1 MEQDKLQELI
11 LKHFNK
17 QERQIVFWYDET
29 GENEEKLDSL
39 SLPNIKIHKLTKN
52 NNLLTKKLL
61 EKDDTISNYL
71 IYAPFEMPPIEDNWF
86 IDTQL
91 YSQVLSVD
99 EVDSLCSEFE
109 VYDIAIKNLFKNHIK
124 FFNNKKR
131 INSFKSLLPSNK
143 SVENFYLAM
152 FGTLV
157 ECKIFDKYKII
168 QTFIIKEI
176 VDKNAPSKEFA
187 KYGLEDKFW
196 ELIEK
201 EFGYLGEREAKYLL
215 AGIVFKKLQQQL
227 RGSSFP
233 DTYKKY
239 ISKNMKE
246 AECNSF
252 LESWYRDTELMPY
265 YKELIEEF
273 ERDDFK
279 IDENITDWSDIL
291 QSEPEFQTLRAYD
304 RFLVNY
310 LIAQFDSLK
319 DEDKILIEK
328 RKRTLFYNEYE
339 NVYNALFWALELSLL
354 VKNTQIPEQKIETF
368 IKSYAQSY
376 YKIDKAYRKFYY
388 YCGLLNDRKL
398 DSVKDKVEKLYVN
411 KYLDDINLKFSNQVK
426 EIAPNWTFSNLP
438 MQKDFYYNEVRSSKN
453 KLVVIISDALRY
465 EIAEELSEAIRSN
478 YSIKADV
485 KLDCMVA
492 SIPSYTRLGMAS
504 LLPHKEVSMNNKAEI
519 IVDGVVAK
527 DSASR
532 EKILQA
538 HNPNSKVLN
547 LSDLEDMSRDDLRAL
562 FSGLEIAYI
571 YHDDIDK
578 AGEHNEKDVFNAAE
592 KTVKILSEKIKFLF
606 NNSLCSNVIITA
618 DHGFLYQYSDLEE
631 HQKITIGTIDSI
643 ECKKRYIIGTSP
655 VEKQGIVDFD
665 MNYIFKN
672 SDLKL
677 SLPCNI
683 NRFKTSGA
691 GINYVHGGA
700 SPQEIVLPLL
710 RVKQNRKQEIK
721 KVELSL
727 ENSSRKITNNK
738 FTLSFLQKESI
749 SELVKPRVFSVSL
762 WNEENN
768 MQVSNELIIDANISS
783 DKMEDRIFKKVLE
796 LKSFD
801 SDKNKDYYLIIKD
814 VNEVGE
820 PYAKIP
826 FTINLM
832 FQSDF

>member
-29 GENEEKLDSL
+29 GEYEEKLDSL
-39 SLPNIKIHKLTKN
+39 SLPNIKTHKLTKN

-61 EKDDTISNYL
+61 ENDDTTSNYL

-131 INSFKSLLPSNK
+131 LNSFKSLLPSNK

-176 VDKNAPSKEFA
+176 VDKNSPSKEFA

-201 EFGYLGEREAKYLL
+201 EFGYLEEREAKYLL

-239 ISKNMKE
+239 ISKNMKD

-265 YKELIEEF
+265 YKELIEEINKEIKIELIEEF

-319 DEDKILIEK
+319 YEDKTLIEK
-328 RKRTLFYNEYE
+328 RKRTLFYNEYK
-339 NVYNALFWALELSLL
+339 NIYTTLFWALELSLL

-368 IKSYAQSY
+368 IKSYAQNY

-398 DSVKDKVEKLYVN
+398 DSVKDKVEKVYVN
-411 KYLDDINLKFSNQVK
+411 KYLDDINMKFSNRIK
-426 EIAPNWTFSNLP
+426 EIAPNWNFSTIP
-438 MQKDFYYNEVRSSKN
+438 MQKDFYYSEIRSAKN
-453 KLVVIISDALRY
+453 KIVVIISDALRY

-519 IVDGVVAK
+519 VVDGVVAK

-538 HNPNSKVLN
+538 HNPSSKVLN
-547 LSDLEDMSRDDLRAL
+547 LSDLEDMSREDLRNL
-562 FSGLEIAYI
+562 FSGLEVIYI

-592 KTVKILSEKIKFLF
+592 KTIKLLSEKVKFLF
-606 NNSLCSNVIITA
+606 NNSLCSNIIITT

-631 HQKITIGTIDSI
+631 HQKISIGTIEAL
-643 ECKKRYIIGTSP
+643 ECKKRYIIADSP
-655 VEKQGIVDFD
+655 IEKQGVVNFD
-665 MNYIFKN
+665 MNYVFQN
-672 SDLKL
+672 SYLKL

-738 FTLSFLQKESI
+738 FVTSLCNDNAWRRC
-749 SELVKPRVFSVSL
+749 KPLFGYHVQNR
-762 WNEENN
+762 
-768 MQVSNELIIDANISS
+768 
-783 DKMEDRIFKKVLE
+783 
-796 LKSFD
+796 
-801 SDKNKDYYLIIKD
+801 
-814 VNEVGE
+814 
-820 PYAKIP
+820 
-826 FTINLM
+826 
-832 FQSDF
+832 

>member
-61 EKDDTISNYL
+61 EKDDTKSNYL
-71 IYAPFEMPPIEDNWF
+71 IYAPFAMPPIEDNWF

-176 VDKNAPSKEFA
+176 VDKNSPSKEFA

-201 EFGYLGEREAKYLL
+201 EFGYSREREAKYLL

-227 RGSSFP
+227 KGSNFP
-233 DTYKKY
+233 ATYKKY
-239 ISKNMKE
+239 ICNNMKD
-246 AECNSF
+246 AECSSF
-252 LESWYRDTELMPY
+252 LESWYRDRELMPY

-273 ERDDFK
+273 EQDFK
-279 IDENITDWSDIL
+279 IEENIMDWSDVL
-291 QSEPEFQTLRAYD
+291 QSEPEFQTLRTYD
-304 RFLVNY
+304 RFLINY
-310 LIAQFDSLK
+310 LITQFDSLK
-319 DEDKILIEK
+319 YEDKTLIEK
-328 RKRTLFYNEYE
+328 RKRTLFYNEYK
-339 NVYNALFWALELSLL
+339 NIYTTLFWALELSLL
-354 VKNTQIPEQKIETF
+354 VKNTSIPEQKIETF
-368 IKSYAQSY
+368 IKSYAQNY

-398 DSVKDKVEKLYVN
+398 DSVKDKVEKVYVN
-411 KYLDDINLKFSNQVK
+411 KYLDDINMKFSNRIK
-426 EIAPNWTFSNLP
+426 EIAPNWNFSTIP
-438 MQKDFYYNEVRSSKN
+438 MQKDFYYSEIRSAKN
-453 KLVVIISDALRY
+453 KIVVIISDALRY

-519 IVDGVVAK
+519 VVDGVVAK

-532 EKILQA
+532 EKILQTY
-538 HNPNSKVLN
+538 NPSSKVLN
-547 LSDLEDMSRDDLRAL
+547 LSDLEDMSREDLRNL
-562 FSGLEIAYI
+562 FSGLEVIYI

-592 KTVKILSEKIKFLF
+592 KTIKLLSEKVKFLF
-606 NNSLCSNVIITA
+606 NNSLCSNIIITT

-631 HQKITIGTIDSI
+631 HQKISIGTIDAL
-643 ECKKRYIIGTSP
+643 ECKKRYIIADSP
-655 VEKQGIVDFD
+655 IEKQGVVNFD
-665 MNYIFKN
+665 MNYVFQN
-672 SDLKL
+672 SYLKL

-700 SPQEIVLPLL
+700 SPQEIVLPIL

-738 FTLSFLQKESI
+738 FTLSFLQKESV

-762 WNEENN
+762 WDEENN

-783 DKMEDRIFKKVLE
+783 DKMEDRIFKKVLD
-796 LKSFD
+796 LKSFNAD
-801 SDKNKDYYLIIKD
+801 ENKDYYLIIKD

>member
-17 QERQIVFWYDET
+17 QERQIVFWYDEA

-39 SLPNIKIHKLTKN
+39 SLPNIKIHKLTKS

-61 EKDDTISNYL
+61 EKDDTKSNYL
-71 IYAPFEMPPIEDNWF
+71 IYAPFAMPSIEDNWF

-252 LESWYRDTELMPY
+252 LESWFRDTELMPY

-368 IKSYAQSY
+368 IKSYVQNY

-388 YCGLLNDRKL
+388 FCGLLNDRKL
-398 DSVKDKVEKLYVN
+398 DSVKDNVEKLYVN
-411 KYLDDINLKFSNQVK
+411 KYMDDINMKFSSQVK
-426 EIAPNWTFSNLP
+426 EIAPNWNFSTIP
-438 MQKDFYYNEVRSSKN
+438 MQKDFYYSEIRSAKN
-453 KLVVIISDALRY
+453 KIVVIISDALRY

-519 IVDGVVAK
+519 VVDGVVAK
-527 DSASR
+527 DSVSR

-538 HNPNSKVLN
+538 HNPSSKVLN
-547 LSDLEDMSRDDLRAL
+547 LSDLEDMSREDLRNL
-562 FSGLEIAYI
+562 FSGLEVIYI

-592 KTVKILSEKIKFLF
+592 KTIKLLSEKVKFLF
-606 NNSLCSNVIITA
+606 NNSLCSNIIITT

-631 HQKITIGTIDSI
+631 HQKISIGTIEAL
-643 ECKKRYIIGTSP
+643 ECKKRYIIADSP
-655 VEKQGIVDFD
+655 IEKQGVVNFD
-665 MNYIFKN
+665 MNYVFPN
-672 SDLKL
+672 SYLKL

-700 SPQEIVLPLL
+700 SPQEIVLPIL

-749 SELVKPRVFSVSL
+749 SGFVKPRVFSISL
-762 WNEENN
+762 WDEENN
-768 MQVSNELIIDANISS
+768 IQVSNEIIIDANISS

-801 SDKNKDYYLIIKD
+801 ADKNKDYYLIIKD
-814 VNEVGE
+814 VDEVGE

>member
-39 SLPNIKIHKLTKN
+39 SFPNVKIHKLTKN

-61 EKDDTISNYL
+61 EKDDTTSNYL

-239 ISKNMKE
+239 ISKNMKD

-252 LESWYRDTELMPY
+252 LESWYRDIELMPY

-310 LIAQFDSLK
+310 LIVQFDSIK

-426 EIAPNWTFSNLP
+426 EIAPNWTFSSLP

-504 LLPHKEVSMNNKAEI
+504 LLPHTEVSMNNKAEI
-519 IVDGVVAK
+519 VVDGVVAN

-538 HNPNSKVLN
+538 YNTNSKILN
-547 LSDLEDMSRDDLRAL
+547 LSDLKDISKDDLI
-562 FSGLEIAYI
+562 GVEVAYV
-571 YHDDIDK
+571 YHNDIDS

-592 KTVKILSEKIKFLF
+592 RTKKLLLDTIEFLF
-606 NNSLCSNVIITA
+606 RYSLCSNVIITA

-762 WNEENN
+762 WDEENN

-801 SDKNKDYYLIIKD
+801 ADKNKDYYLIIKD
-814 VNEVGE
+814 VDEVGE

>member
-61 EKDDTISNYL
+61 EKDDTTSNYL

-176 VDKNAPSKEFA
+176 VDKNTPSKEFA

-273 ERDDFK
+273 EREEFK

-310 LIAQFDSLK
+310 LIAQFDSIK

-328 RKRTLFYNEYE
+328 
-339 NVYNALFWALELSLL
+339 
-354 VKNTQIPEQKIETF
+354 
-368 IKSYAQSY
+368 
-376 YKIDKAYRKFYY
+376 
-388 YCGLLNDRKL
+388 
-398 DSVKDKVEKLYVN
+398 EK
-411 KYLDDINLKFSNQVK
+411 
-426 EIAPNWTFSNLP
+426 EH
-438 MQKDFYYNEVRSSKN
+438 
-453 KLVVIISDALRY
+453 
-465 EIAEELSEAIRSN
+465 
-478 YSIKADV
+478 YSI
-485 KLDCMVA
+485 M
-492 SIPSYTRLGMAS
+492 
-504 LLPHKEVSMNNKAEI
+504 SMKMFI
-519 IVDGVVAK
+519 
-527 DSASR
+527 
-532 EKILQA
+532 
-538 HNPNSKVLN
+538 
-547 LSDLEDMSRDDLRAL
+547 ML
-562 FSGLEIAYI
+562 FSGL
-571 YHDDIDK
+571 
-578 AGEHNEKDVFNAAE
+578 
-592 KTVKILSEKIKFLF
+592 
-606 NNSLCSNVIITA
+606 
-618 DHGFLYQYSDLEE
+618 
-631 HQKITIGTIDSI
+631 
-643 ECKKRYIIGTSP
+643 
-655 VEKQGIVDFD
+655 
-665 MNYIFKN
+665 
-672 SDLKL
+672 
-677 SLPCNI
+677 
-683 NRFKTSGA
+683 
-691 GINYVHGGA
+691 
-700 SPQEIVLPLL
+700 
-710 RVKQNRKQEIK
+710 
-721 KVELSL
+721 
-727 ENSSRKITNNK
+727 
-738 FTLSFLQKESI
+738 
-749 SELVKPRVFSVSL
+749 
-762 WNEENN
+762 WN
-768 MQVSNELIIDANISS
+768 
-783 DKMEDRIFKKVLE
+783 
-796 LKSFD
+796 
-801 SDKNKDYYLIIKD
+801 
-814 VNEVGE
+814 
-820 PYAKIP
+820 
-826 FTINLM
+826 
-832 FQSDF
+832 

>member
-1 MEQDKLQELI
+1 METDKLQELI
-11 LKHFNK
+11 FKHFNK

-61 EKDDTISNYL
+61 EKDDTTSNYL

-109 VYDIAIKNLFKNHIK
+109 VYDIAIKNLFKNYIK

-176 VDKNAPSKEFA
+176 IDKNAPSKEFA

-215 AGIVFKKLQQQL
+215 AGIVFKRLQQQL

-328 RKRTLFYNEYE
+328 RKRTLFYNEYK
-339 NVYNALFWALELSLL
+339 NVYKALFWALELSLL
-354 VKNTQIPEQKIETF
+354 VKNTQIPEQKIENF

-426 EIAPNWTFSNLP
+426 EIAPNWTFSSLP

-504 LLPHKEVSMNNKAEI
+504 LLPHTEVSMNNKAEI
-519 IVDGVVAK
+519 VVDGVVAN

-538 HNPNSKVLN
+538 YNTNSKILN
-547 LSDLEDMSRDDLRAL
+547 LSDLKDISKDDLI
-562 FSGLEIAYI
+562 GVEVAYV
-571 YHDDIDK
+571 YHNDIDS

-592 KTVKILSEKIKFLF
+592 RTIKLLLDTIEFLF
-606 NNSLCSNVIITA
+606 RYSLCSNVIITA

-762 WNEENN
+762 WDEENN

-801 SDKNKDYYLIIKD
+801 ADKNKDYYLIIKD

>member
-61 EKDDTISNYL
+61 EKDDTTSNYL

-215 AGIVFKKLQQQL
+215 AGIVFKRLQQQL

-328 RKRTLFYNEYE
+328 RKRTLFYNEYK
-339 NVYNALFWALELSLL
+339 NVYKALFWALELSLL
-354 VKNTQIPEQKIETF
+354 VKNTQIPEQKIENF

-426 EIAPNWTFSNLP
+426 EIAPNWTFSSLP

-504 LLPHKEVSMNNKAEI
+504 LLPHTEVSMNNKAEI
-519 IVDGVVAK
+519 VVDGVVAN

-538 HNPNSKVLN
+538 YNTNSKILN
-547 LSDLEDMSRDDLRAL
+547 LSDLKDISKDDLI
-562 FSGLEIAYI
+562 GVEVAYV
-571 YHDDIDK
+571 YHNDIDS

-592 KTVKILSEKIKFLF
+592 RTKKLLLDTIEFLF
-606 NNSLCSNVIITA
+606 RYSLCSNVIITA

-762 WNEENN
+762 WDEENN

-801 SDKNKDYYLIIKD
+801 ADKNKDYYLIIKD